1 MSLITT
7 YLKLTKEYSDK
18 YGDKTVI
25 LMMVGSFYEIY
36 GEKTSNIDGSFFII
50 GSKIEEISKLCD
62 LTIAQKTTQYVMAGF
77 TYTKIDKYL
86 KKLQDAGYTAVVITQ
101 DPNNPSNRNVE
112 GIYSPGTFFNPESTE
127 ISNNSMCIWIEQVSY
142 MKNKSIV
149 VGIANADIYTGRV
162 TIFEYNAEDKHNPT
176 TYDELERYIS
186 TYKPSEIVMITN
198 FGEKILDDIINYT
211 GILCKNI
218 HKVILTSVTA
228 PVSLQSSNY
237 LVESARKCEK
247 QTYQREILNKF

>member
-18 YGDKTVI
+18 YGDRTVI

-36 GEKTSNIDGSFFII
+36 GEKTSNSDGSFNIT
-50 GSKIEEISKLCD
+50 GSKIDEISKLCD
-62 LTIAQKTTQYVMAGF
+62 LSIANKTGQYVMAGF

-86 KKLQDAGYTAVVITQ
+86 KKIQDAGYTAVVITQ

-112 GIYSPGTFFNPESTE
+112 GIYSPGTFFNTESVE

-149 VGIANADIYTGRV
+149 V
-162 TIFEYNAEDKHNPT
+162 
-176 TYDELERYIS
+176 
-186 TYKPSEIVMITN
+186 
-198 FGEKILDDIINYT
+198 
-211 GILCKNI
+211 
-218 HKVILTSVTA
+218 
-228 PVSLQSSNY
+228 
-237 LVESARKCEK
+237 
-247 QTYQREILNKF
+247 

>member
-127 ISNNSMCIWIEQVSY
+127 ISNNSMCIWIEGYTNVSNRTCVITVI
-142 MKNKSIV
+142 KLF
-149 VGIANADIYTGRV
+149 GR
-162 TIFEYNAEDKHNPT
+162 ECAKM
-176 TYDELERYIS
+176 R
-186 TYKPSEIVMITN
+186 KTN
-198 FGEKILDDIINYT
+198 L
-211 GILCKNI
+211 
-218 HKVILTSVTA
+218 
-228 PVSLQSSNY
+228 
-237 LVESARKCEK
+237 SA
-247 QTYQREILNKF
+247 